1 MGTRTI
7 FDVRRRKPFV
17 KEGMV
22 SSVHGSKIPYETQ
35 KQKRAPPRKGKKQ
48 QKLLKHCEN
57 P

>member
-35 KQKRAPPRKGKKQ
+35 KQKRAPPWKGKKQ